1 MSSTKSNIPCG
12 CSHVMDSIVK
22 PEKEPNQYDEHQQ
35 TSILD
40 HLNATSARI
49 DENNINTYDDNDGND
64 YHSFIG
70 INNINDKNNN
80 LIQKQI
86 RFKRKT
92 KSLSYTIK
100 TSTPLLPLVS
110 LPLLSPLSLLYNN
123 NNGQYRKSTIQRQQ
137 KYSTLSF
144 LFVITTL
151 LLLFAVDHSEQNP
164 HEVFTNSFHVR
175 FRRDV
180 NHHTAHLIAN
190 KHGFINLGPVCT
202 FFLFSFNHNQLKFF

>member
-1 MSSTKSNIPCG
+1 
-12 CSHVMDSIVK
+12 MDTIVN
-22 PEKEPNQYDEHQQ
+22 PQEKDEPDYQQYDEHQR
-35 TSILD
+35 TRIF
-40 HLNATSARI
+40 HHYNTASARI
-49 DENNINTYDDNDGND
+49 DEKNINNYDDNVGDD
-64 YHSFIG
+64 YHPFIG

-80 LIQKQI
+80 FIQKQI
-86 RFKRKT
+86 RFRRKT
-92 KSLSYTIK
+92 KSSLSYSSK

-123 NNGQYRKSTIQRQQ
+123 NNGKYRKSTIQRQQ

-151 LLLFAVDHSEQNP
+151 LLLVAVDRSEQNP

-190 KHGFINLGPVCT
+190 KHGFVNLGPVCT
-202 FFLFSFNHNQLKFF
+202 IFVLISTKDNFSWIRIFLN